1 MLFQVTSPAVAGDPL
16 RSWLES
22 PESSRPQQVRTIVKR
37 SFPVNE
43 TGEPPALQDSARMY
57 NKPCMMESVFWICA
71 FLYLL
76 PYALYPAF
84 LGVLSLASG
93 RKRRNAS
100 FDTDLGFNPDV
111 SVLIAA
117 RNEAGVIAGRIA
129 NLREQDYRGRIEILV
144 GSDASDDGTDDIV
157 RSLESED
164 VQLYRSDT
172 RLGKPGI
179 LQRLAAMAGGEILV
193 FTDADTVFAPGT
205 VARLAAPFADPK
217 TGCVDGSRRNS
228 LSTSSCESTYW
239 KYERMIK
246 VLCSRIGAV
255 LGATGA
261 VFALRRSLF
270 RPLTPKRADDFELAV
285 MPRIE
290 GYTCLYNDEAIAMEP
305 TPDDSRQFHR
315 MTRIVSWMFTSALL
329 LMAKAAGRGRLLL
342 VLQILVHKV
351 CRWLAGLFLAG
362 ATVTA
367 FLLMGNPFF
376 AVVFAALAAF
386 HLLAILGAVAGD
398 RLPSK
403 LMLPYYFWLMN
414 AASLTGLLRLVT
426 GASIE
431 TWDRGPAGG
440 GG

>member
-1 MLFQVTSPAVAGDPL
+1 
-16 RSWLES
+16 
-22 PESSRPQQVRTIVKR
+22 
-37 SFPVNE
+37 
-43 TGEPPALQDSARMY
+43 
-57 NKPCMMESVFWICA
+57 MMESVFWICA
-71 FLYLL
+71 VLYLL

-84 LGVLSLASG
+84 LSLLSLVLG
-93 RKRRNAS
+93 RKERSGS
-100 FDTDLGFNPDV
+100 FDGDSGFTPDV

-117 RNEAGVIAGRIA
+117 RNEAGVIADRIA
-129 NLREQDYRGRIEILV
+129 NLRGQDYGGRIEILV

-157 RSLESED
+157 RSLESGD
-164 VQLYRSDT
+164 VKLYRSDT

-179 LQRLAAMAGGEILV
+179 LQKLVAMAGGEILV

-205 VARLAAPFADPK
+205 VAQLAAPFADPG

-246 VLCSRIGAV
+246 VLCSRFGAV

-290 GYTCLYNDEAIAMEP
+290 GYRCVYNDEAIAMEP
-305 TPDDSRQFHR
+305 TPDDSRQFRR

-329 LMAKAAGRGRLLL
+329 LMARALGRGRLLL

-351 CRWLAGLFLAG
+351 SRWLAGLFLAG

-367 FLLMGNPFF
+367 FLLMRDPVF
-376 AVVFAALAAF
+376 VVVSCALALF
-386 HLLAILGAVAGD
+386 HVLAILGAVAGG

-426 GASIE
+426 GSSIE
-431 TWDRGPAGG
+431 TWDSGPADGG
-440 GG
+440 G